1 MSKHIRVENNQVVEC
16 LDYLPNNS
24 SGDWRMAIEIEPVL
38 IPGRQILGSHT
49 FDLTKNPV
57 EIVWSVIELNV
68 EDRKKDILSILNQK
82 SYQIVHEELIKEFAG
97 DNSDFSLVQSAISV
111 YRQKRNE
118 ILSLSSHEQI
128 DSYIAEN
135 P

>member
-16 LDYLPNNS
+16 LDYLPSNS
-24 SGDWRMAIEIEPVL
+24 AGDWRIAIEIEQVL

-68 EDRKKDILSILNQK
+68 EDRKKDILSVLNQK
-82 SYQIVHEELIKEFAG
+82 SYQIVHEELIKEFEG
-97 DNSDFSLVQSAISV
+97 DSSDFSLVQSAISV
-111 YRQKRNE
+111 YRQKRHE